1 MEQKQLFFSIIIPAH
16 NEGKYIGNTLEKI
29 IKQDYPTLKFE
40 VLVVEN
46 GSTDKT
52 YEIAKKFETGN
63 VSVSVSGAKGVSL
76 ARNFGVG
83 KISANSEWTI
93 FLDADTLLESDFLKE
108 LNTFLQKYS
117 NRNYT
122 IGTTSIRPFPD
133 TRKARTWFSFWNFC
147 HKIFKVSFA
156 IQIVRSSLLGD
167 IKYDVSMEMGE
178 DLKFIKDA
186 RKFGKF
192 FFLST
197 SQVSSSTRRFEKVGW
212 WKLFVQ
218 WTIVANLPH
227 FLQKKQI
234 YEITR

>member
-16 NEGKYIGNTLEKI
+16 NEEKYIGNTLEKI
-29 IKQDYPTLKFE
+29 IGQDYSIENFE
-40 VLVVEN
+40 VFVIEN

-52 YEIAKKFETGN
+52 YEIAKKFEKGN

-76 ARNFGVG
+76 ARNFGAG
-83 KISANSEWTI
+83 KIRAGSDWTI
-93 FLDADTLLESDFLKE
+93 FLDADTLLESNFLKD

-117 NRNYT
+117 DKNYT
-122 IGTTSIRPFPD
+122 IGTTSVRPFPD
-133 TRKARTWFSFWNFC
+133 TRKARIWFNFWNFC

-192 FFLST
+192 FFLLT

-212 WKLFVQ
+212 WKLFIQ

-227 FLQKKQI
+227 FLQKKQT

>member
-1 MEQKQLFFSIIIPAH
+1 MEQKQIFFSIIIPAH
-16 NEGKYIGNTLEKI
+16 NEEKYIGNTLEKI
-29 IKQDYPTLKFE
+29 IGQDYPTENFE
-40 VLVVEN
+40 VFVIEN

-52 YEIAKKFETGN
+52 YEIAKKFEMNN
-63 VSVSVSGAKGVSL
+63 VSVLVSPTKGVSL

-93 FLDADTLLESDFLKE
+93 FLDADTLLESDFLKD

-117 NRNYT
+117 DKNYT
-122 IGTTSIRPFPD
+122 IGTASIRPFPD
-133 TRKARTWFSFWNFC
+133 TRKARIWFSFWNFC

-156 IQIVRSSLLGD
+156 IQIVKSSLLVD
-167 IKYDVSMEMGE
+167 IKYDVGMEMGE

-192 FFLST
+192 FFFST
-197 SQVSSSTRRFEKVGW
+197 SRVSSSTRRFEKVGW
-212 WKLFVQ
+212 WKLFIQ

-227 FLQKKQI
+227 FLQKKQT